1 MYRSNPVLMSLVTIL
16 RIPFIWGF
24 IGLVIGAI
32 LGANDLAIWL
42 VAILLISFLV
52 FMKFSGPAKDD
63 GEGSL
68 FAGGSAIMLAWIVGF
83 IIRGVLL

>member
-1 MYRSNPVLMSLVTIL
+1 MSLVTIL
-16 RIPFIWGF
+16 RIPFIWGLF
-24 IGLVIGAI
+24 GLFIGAI

>member
-68 FAGGSAIMLAWIVGF
+68 FAGGSVIMLAWIVGF
-83 IIRGVLL
+83 IIRGILL